1 MGLDK
6 KIKESKLAL
15 LIGGLGFMILGIVL
29 VLVWWQDVMS
39 LFRGFIGVFIALGG
53 LLVLYM
59 VKE

>member
-6 KIKESKLAL
+6 TIKESKLAL
-15 LIGGLGFMILGIVL
+15 LICGFVFLILGITL
-29 VLVWWQDVMS
+29 VLVWWADVVS
-39 LFRGFIGVFIALGG
+39 FFRGFIGVLIALGG

>member
-6 KIKESKLAL
+6 TIKESKLAL
-15 LIGGLGFMILGIVL
+15 LISGFVFLILGITL
-29 VLVWWQDVMS
+29 VLVWWADVVS
-39 LFRGFIGVFIALGG
+39 FFRGFIGVLIALGG